1 MNSLGPFRCNV
12 KVTQEC
18 QPLSVKVTTWY
29 PASGYRDNFDGG
41 LNNVGFS
48 GSYWSASPIN
58 GYAYGLNYYN
68 GGYVDPSSRHG
79 RANGF
84 SVRCLQE
91 SK

>member
-29 PASGYRDNFDGG
+29 PASGCRYVTDGG
-41 LNNVGFS
+41 LYNVGRS
-48 GSYWSASPIN
+48 GYYWSASPN
-58 GYAYGLNYYN
+58 SYRAYYLYFTRYGDVYPSYN
-68 GGYVDPSSRHG
+68 NN
-79 RANGF
+79 RAGGF

-91 SK
+91 

>member
-29 PASGYRDNFDGG
+29 PASGCRYVTDGG
-41 LNNVGFS
+41 LYNVGRS
-48 GSYWSASPIN
+48 GYYWSASPN
-58 GYAYGLNYYN
+58 SNYAYYLYFGYS
-68 GGYVDPSSRHG
+68 GYVYPSDTNYRTYG
-79 RANGF
+79 Y

-91 SK
+91 